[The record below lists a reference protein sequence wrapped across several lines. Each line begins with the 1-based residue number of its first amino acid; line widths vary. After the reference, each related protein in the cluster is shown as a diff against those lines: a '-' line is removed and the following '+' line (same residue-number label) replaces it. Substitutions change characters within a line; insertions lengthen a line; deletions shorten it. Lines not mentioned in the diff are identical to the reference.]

1 MTICIVGAGFI
12 GKSYATYLA
21 KTNKV
26 YLISKK
32 KSKLQLKN
40 VINYKLK
47 YTANSFYNFFKN
59 KKIRKI
65 FFFSGVPHP
74 NFCIEYPDKIFKI
87 ETEVIV
93 NILESL
99 RKINYKGIFFLSS
112 SCAVYGGAKDNV
124 KLLKETDK
132 INPNSLYAKL
142 KFLSE
147 SIAIFYAKVF
157 KINVTILRIS
167 SVYGFGLNR
176 QVIYETFMK
185 FIKNKKNIHVPGNG
199 EESRDFLH
207 IKDLIKCIEILSQS
221 NNIYKKKKR
230 LLYSIYNVG
239 SGQITKINKVIQLIR
254 LLVKSQARIN
264 YSEIN
269 NSFSLKP
276 DISKLKKLNYLPSF
290 DIKKGLIDTLLKLKK
305 NYKLLEKL

>member
-1 MTICIVGAGFI
+1 
-12 GKSYATYLA
+12 
-21 KTNKV
+21 
-26 YLISKK
+26 
-32 KSKLQLKN
+32 
-40 VINYKLK
+40 
-47 YTANSFYNFFKN
+47 
-59 KKIRKI
+59 
-65 FFFSGVPHP
+65 
-74 NFCIEYPDKIFKI
+74 
-87 ETEVIV
+87 
-93 NILESL
+93 
-99 RKINYKGIFFLSS
+99 
-112 SCAVYGGAKDNV
+112 
-124 KLLKETDK
+124 
-132 INPNSLYAKL
+132 
-142 KFLSE
+142 
-147 SIAIFYAKVF
+147 
-157 KINVTILRIS
+157 
-167 SVYGFGLNR
+167 
-176 QVIYETFMK
+176 MK